1 MKSGKLSAGGTLI
14 CNHKEGIIGA
24 IIKYKGKNCVLTAY
38 HILKVGNCKL
48 GDRVSFNVNEGH
60 VIEILIDH
68 DLAIIEIVGDEPN
81 LEFSNIAQPEI
92 GPAYALRGEF
102 KNPCNIMTVGK
113 TYHYLS
119 FSFKTLPLPG
129 DSGSPI
135 IQNMK
140 VVGILASVFYT
151 NANAIALSL
160 ELFLKNQKEF

>member
-1 MKSGKLSAGGTLI
+1 MKSGKLSAGGILI
-14 CNHKEGIIGA
+14 CNDKEGIIGA
-24 IIKYKGKNCVLTAY
+24 IIKYNGKNCVLTAY

-60 VIEILIDH
+60 VIEILIDN
-68 DLAIIEIVGDEPN
+68 DLAIIEIMGDESN
-81 LEFSNIAQPEI
+81 LEFSSIAQPEI
-92 GPAYALRGEF
+92 GPAYALKGDF
-102 KNPCNIMTVGK
+102 KNPCNIMTIGK

-151 NANAIALSL
+151 NANGIALSL